1 MKKLLMLCIGL
12 ASSSYILAQDIS
24 DAVRYSMDEIQ
35 GTARFR
41 AMSGAFGAL
50 GGDMSAV
57 NINPAGSAIFN
68 NSHASASIG
77 VFSKNDDINYF
88 NGFTT
93 SSNSNFDLNQ
103 LGATFVFVNRDESSP
118 WKKFTLGVAY
128 DRSADFDDDWV
139 ASGVNP
145 NNSIGSYFVN
155 NANNSELYLFT
166 PTNSE
171 LSQYFNINESII
183 ASNDQLFYELGYQ
196 FLGEVEGLQQQQNFL
211 GYYSYILEPENE
223 DDLNTNYTSNIDL
236 NGTDFNQEYYYAS
249 RGYNGKLAFNLA
261 TSYEDKIFL
270 GINLNAHFINYERST
285 FLNETN
291 SNANSTITNVN
302 FENNLLTT
310 GSGFS
315 FQLGG
320 IAKVTEEFRVGIS
333 YNSPTWFRI
342 SEETSQYLATTSTT
356 EGNIVVNPNV
366 INIYPEYKLQTPSKL
381 TGSLAYVFGKQ
392 GLLSFDYS
400 IKDYSGAKFRPSSD
414 IYFSALNN
422 NISNTLD
429 TANSYRI
436 GGEYRYKQLSFRGGY
451 RFEESPYKDDTFYGD
466 LTGYSLGL
474 GYNFGNLNL
483 DLAFSQA
490 ERDTNYQLYN
500 VGLTDSAEFQSK
512 FTDVILTL
520 GFKI

>member
-1 MKKLLMLCIGL
+1 MKKLLMLCIGI
-12 ASSSYILAQDIS
+12 ASSSYILAQDVS

-68 NSHASASIG
+68 NSNASVSIG

-88 NGFTT
+88 NGFTN
-93 SSNSNFDLNQ
+93 SSNTNFDLNQ
-103 LGATFVFVNRDESSP
+103 LGATFVFINRDENSP
-118 WKKFTLGVAY
+118 WKKFTLGAAY
-128 DRSADFDDDWV
+128 DRSADFDDDW
-139 ASGVNP
+139 AAIGINP
-145 NNSIGSYFVN
+145 NNSIGSYFLL
-155 NANNSELYLFT
+155 NAQGKRLDEISAFSGETISQAYSEIG
-166 PTNSE
+166 S
-171 LSQYFNINESII
+171 
-183 ASNDQLFYELGYQ
+183 FYGFEN
-196 FLGEVEGLQQQQNFL
+196 QQAFL
-211 GYYSYILEPENE
+211 GYEGFILDPIENTDE
-223 DDLNTNYTSNIDL
+223 NTAYTSNIDL
-236 NGTDFNQEYYYAS
+236 NGNNFSQEYYYAS
-249 RGYNGKLAFNLA
+249 RGYNGKLAFNFA

-291 SNANSTITNVN
+291 SNANSTITNVD

-320 IAKVTEEFRVGIS
+320 IAKVTEEFRVGLS
-333 YNSPTWFRI
+333 YNSPTWYRI
-342 SEETSQYLATTSTT
+342 SEETSQYLATTSIT
-356 EGNIVVNPNV
+356 EGNTIVSPNV
-366 INIYPEYKLQTPSKL
+366 INIFPEYRLQTPSKL

-392 GLLSFDYS
+392 GLISFDYS
-400 IKDYSGAKFRPSSD
+400 IKDYSGAKFRPTSD
-414 IYFSALNN
+414 MFFSALNN
-422 NISNTLD
+422 NINSSLD

-436 GGEYRYKQLSFRGGY
+436 GCEYRYKQISFRGGY
-451 RFEESPYKDDTFYGD
+451 RFEESPYKDDTFFGD

-500 VGLTDSAEFQSK
+500 VGLTDSAMFQSK

-520 GFKI
+520 

>member
-1 MKKLLMLCIGL
+1 MKKILMLCIGL
-12 ASSSYILAQDIS
+12 AISFFMSAQDIS

-68 NSHASASIG
+68 NSHASVSVG
-77 VFSKNDDINYF
+77 VFNKNDDINYF
-88 NGFTT
+88 NGFTN
-93 SSNSNFDLNQ
+93 SSNTNFDLNQ
-103 LGATFVFVNRDESSP
+103 LGATFVFVNRNESSP
-118 WKKFTLGVAY
+118 WKKFTIGAAY
-128 DRSADFDDDWV
+128 DRSADFDEDWV
-139 ASGVNP
+139 AAGVNP
-145 NNSIGSYFVN
+145 NNSIGSYFLS
-155 NANNSELYLFT
+155 NAQNLRLDEISAFTNETISQAYSEIGSLYGFR
-166 PTNSE
+166 N
-171 LSQYFNINESII
+171 
-183 ASNDQLFYELGYQ
+183 
-196 FLGEVEGLQQQQNFL
+196 QQAFL
-211 GYYSYILEPENE
+211 GYEGFIIDPVENTDE
-223 DDLNTNYTSNIDL
+223 NTAYTSNIDL
-236 NGTDFNQEYYYAS
+236 NGTNFDQQYFYSS

-270 GINLNAHFINYERST
+270 GINVNAHFINYERST

-291 SNANSTITNVN
+291 SNTNSTITNVD

-320 IAKVTEEFRVGIS
+320 IAKVTEEFRVGLS

-356 EGNIVVNPNV
+356 EGNIIINPNV
-366 INIYPEYKLQTPSKL
+366 VNIFPEYRLQTPSKV

-392 GLLSFDYS
+392 GLISFDYS
-400 IKDYSGAKFRPSSD
+400 IKDYSGVKFRPASD
-414 IYFSALNN
+414 MFFSALNN
-422 NISNTLD
+422 TINNSLD

-451 RFEESPYKDDTFYGD
+451 RFEESPYKDDTFFGD

-474 GYNFGNLNL
+474 GYNFGSLNL

-500 VGLTDSAEFQSK
+500 VGLTDSVGFQSK
-512 FTDVILTL
+512 FTDFILTL

>member
-77 VFSKNDDINYF
+77 FFSKNDDINYF

-145 NNSIGSYFVN
+145 NNSIGSYFLL
-155 NANNSELYLFT
+155 NAQGKRLDEISAFSGET
-166 PTNSE
+166 I
-171 LSQYFNINESII
+171 SQAYTEIGS
-183 ASNDQLFYELGYQ
+183 FYGFEN
-196 FLGEVEGLQQQQNFL
+196 QQAFL
-211 GYYSYILEPENE
+211 GYEGFIIDPVNDTDDNTAYI
-223 DDLNTNYTSNIDL
+223 SNIDL
-236 NGTDFNQEYYYAS
+236 NGTDFDQEYYYAS

-285 FLNETN
+285 FLSEIN
-291 SNANSTITNVN
+291 SNANSTITSVD

-320 IAKVTEEFRVGIS
+320 IAKVTEEFRVGLS

-356 EGNIVVNPNV
+356 EGNTVVNPNV

-422 NISNTLD
+422 NISNALD

-451 RFEESPYKDDTFYGD
+451 RFEESPYKDDTFYGN

>member
-1 MKKLLMLCIGL
+1 MLCIGL

-77 VFSKNDDINYF
+77 FFSKNDDINYF

-145 NNSIGSYFVN
+145 NNSIGSYFLL
-155 NANNSELYLFT
+155 NAQGKRLDEISAFSGETISQAYSEIG
-166 PTNSE
+166 S
-171 LSQYFNINESII
+171 
-183 ASNDQLFYELGYQ
+183 FYGFEN
-196 FLGEVEGLQQQQNFL
+196 QQAFL
-211 GYYSYILEPENE
+211 GYEGFIIDPVNDTDDNTAYI
-223 DDLNTNYTSNIDL
+223 SNIDL
-236 NGTDFNQEYYYAS
+236 NGTDFDQEYYYAS

-261 TSYEDKIFL
+261 SSYEDKIFL

-285 FLNETN
+285 FLSEIN
-291 SNANSTITNVN
+291 SNANSTITSVD

-320 IAKVTEEFRVGIS
+320 IAKVTEEFRVGLS

-342 SEETSQYLATTSTT
+342 SEEASQYLATTSTT

>member
-12 ASSSYILAQDIS
+12 ASSSYILAQDVS

-35 GTARFR
+35 GTARFKS
-41 AMSGAFGAL
+41 MSGAFGAL

-68 NSHASASIG
+68 NSHASVSIG

-103 LGATFVFVNRDESSP
+103 LGATFVFINRDESSP
-118 WKKFTLGVAY
+118 WKKFTLSAAY
-128 DRSADFDDDWV
+128 DRSADFDDDW
-139 ASGVNP
+139 AAKGVNP
-145 NNSIGSYFVN
+145 NNSIGDY
-155 NANNSELYLFT
+155 
-166 PTNSE
+166 
-171 LSQYFNINESII
+171 
-183 ASNDQLFYELGYQ
+183 
-196 FLGEVEGLQQQQNFL
+196 FL
-211 GYYSYILEPENE
+211 GYANGVNGQGLRLDEISAFEGETYSQAYSEIGSFYGYENQQAFLGYEGYIIDPVENTDE
-223 DDLNTNYTSNIDL
+223 NTAYTSNI
-236 NGTDFNQEYYYAS
+236 NGNDFDQEYYYAS
-249 RGYNGKLAFNLA
+249 RGYNGKLAFNFA

-270 GINLNAHFINYERST
+270 GINLNTHFINYERST
-285 FLNETN
+285 FLSEINSNTN
-291 SNANSTITNVN
+291 STVTSVD

-320 IAKVTEEFRVGIS
+320 IAKVTEEFRVGLS
-333 YNSPTWFRI
+333 YNSPTWYRI
-342 SEETSQYLATTSTT
+342 SEETSQYLATNSSEGSTV
-356 EGNIVVNPNV
+356 INPNV
-366 INIYPEYKLQTPSKL
+366 INIFPEYKLQTPSKV

-414 IYFSALNN
+414 IVFSAINN
-422 NISNTLD
+422 SINNALD

-451 RFEESPYKDDTFYGD
+451 CFEESPYKDDTFYGD

-500 VGLTDSAEFQSK
+500 VGLTDSVEFQSK
-512 FTDVILTL
+512 FTDVLLTL

>member
-1 MKKLLMLCIGL
+1 MKKILMLCVGL
-12 ASSSYILAQDIS
+12 ATSCFMSAQDIS

-68 NSHASASIG
+68 NSHASVSVG
-77 VFSKNDDINYF
+77 VFNKNDDINYF
-88 NGFTT
+88 NGFTN
-93 SSNSNFDLNQ
+93 SSNTNFDLNQ
-103 LGATFVFVNRDESSP
+103 LGVTFVFVNRNESSP
-118 WKKFTLGVAY
+118 WKKFTLGAAY
-128 DRSADFDDDWV
+128 DRSADFDEDWV
-139 ASGVNP
+139 ATGVNP
-145 NNSIGSYFVN
+145 NNSIGSYFLS
-155 NANNSELYLFT
+155 NAQNLRLDEISAFPDETISQAYSEIGSLYGFR
-166 PTNSE
+166 N
-171 LSQYFNINESII
+171 
-183 ASNDQLFYELGYQ
+183 
-196 FLGEVEGLQQQQNFL
+196 QQAFL
-211 GYYSYILEPENE
+211 GYEGFIIDPVENTDE
-223 DDLNTNYTSNIDL
+223 NTAYTSNIDL
-236 NGTDFNQEYYYAS
+236 NGTNFDQQYYYSS

-291 SNANSTITNVN
+291 SNTNSTITNVD

-320 IAKVTEEFRVGIS
+320 IAKVTEEFRVGLS

-356 EGNIVVNPNV
+356 EGNIIINPNV
-366 INIYPEYKLQTPSKL
+366 VNIFPEYRLQTPSKV

-392 GLLSFDYS
+392 GLISFDYS
-400 IKDYSGAKFRPSSD
+400 IKDYSGVKFRPASD
-414 IYFSALNN
+414 MFFSTLNN
-422 NISNTLD
+422 TINNSLN

-451 RFEESPYKDDTFYGD
+451 RFEESPYKDETFFGD

-500 VGLTDSAEFQSK
+500 VGLTDSVGFQSK
-512 FTDVILTL
+512 FTDVFLTL

>member
-1 MKKLLMLCIGL
+1 MKKLLMLCISI

-68 NSHASASIG
+68 NSHTSVSIG
-77 VFSKNDDINYF
+77 VFNKNDDIKYF
-88 NGFTT
+88 NGFT
-93 SSNSNFDLNQ
+93 SASNSNFDLNQ
-103 LGATFVFVNRDESSP
+103 FGATFVFVNRNESSP
-118 WKKFTLGVAY
+118 WKKFTLSAAY

-139 ASGVNP
+139 ATGVNP
-145 NNSIGSYFVN
+145 NNSIGSYFLL
-155 NANNSELYLFT
+155 NAQGKRLDEISAFTDETISQAYSEIG
-166 PTNSE
+166 S
-171 LSQYFNINESII
+171 
-183 ASNDQLFYELGYQ
+183 FYGFEN
-196 FLGEVEGLQQQQNFL
+196 QQAFL
-211 GYYSYILEPENE
+211 GYEGFIIDPVENTDE
-223 DDLNTNYTSNIDL
+223 NTAYTSNIDL
-236 NGTDFNQEYYYAS
+236 NGTDYNQEYYYSS

-291 SNANSTITNVN
+291 SNTNSTITNVD

-320 IAKVTEEFRVGIS
+320 IAKVTEEFRVGLS

-356 EGNIVVNPNV
+356 EGNTILNPNV
-366 INIYPEYKLQTPSKL
+366 VNIFPEYRLQTPSKL

-400 IKDYSGAKFRPSSD
+400 IKDYSNTKFRPTSD
-414 IYFSALNN
+414 TYFSALNN
-422 NISNTLD
+422 SISNTLD

-451 RFEESPYKDDTFYGD
+451 RFEESPYKDDTFFGD

-474 GYNFGNLNL
+474 GYNFGNINL

-500 VGLTDSAEFQSK
+500 VGLTDSARFESK

>member
-1 MKKLLMLCIGL
+1 MKKLLMLCISI
-12 ASSSYILAQDIS
+12 ASSYYILAQDIS

-68 NSHASASIG
+68 NSHTSVSIG
-77 VFSKNDDINYF
+77 VFNKNDDINYF
-88 NGFTT
+88 NGFT
-93 SSNSNFDLNQ
+93 SASNSNFDLNQ
-103 LGATFVFVNRDESSP
+103 FGATFVFVNRNESSP
-118 WKKFTLGVAY
+118 WKKFTLSAAY

-139 ASGVNP
+139 ATGVNP
-145 NNSIGSYFVN
+145 NNSIGSYFLL
-155 NANNSELYLFT
+155 NAQGKRLDEISAFTDETISQAYSEIG
-166 PTNSE
+166 S
-171 LSQYFNINESII
+171 
-183 ASNDQLFYELGYQ
+183 FYGFEN
-196 FLGEVEGLQQQQNFL
+196 QQAFL
-211 GYYSYILEPENE
+211 GYEGFIIDPVENTDE
-223 DDLNTNYTSNIDL
+223 NTAYTSNIDL
-236 NGTDFNQEYYYAS
+236 NGTDYNQEYYYSS
-249 RGYNGKLAFNLA
+249 RGYTGKLAFNLA

-291 SNANSTITNVN
+291 SNTNSTITNVD

-320 IAKVTEEFRVGIS
+320 IAKVTEEFRVGLS
-333 YNSPTWFRI
+333 FNSPTWFRI

-356 EGNIVVNPNV
+356 EGNTILNPNV
-366 INIYPEYKLQTPSKL
+366 VNIFPEYRLQTPSKL

-400 IKDYSGAKFRPSSD
+400 IKDYSNTKFRPTSD
-414 IYFSALNN
+414 TYFSALNN
-422 NISNTLD
+422 SISNTLD
-429 TANSYRI
+429 TANSYRV

-451 RFEESPYKDDTFYGD
+451 RFEESPYKDDTFFGD

-474 GYNFGNLNL
+474 GYNFGNINL

-500 VGLTDSAEFQSK
+500 VGLTDSAQFESK